1 MALPRGM
8 ITGSQ
13 SAADRIA
20 VNFQAI
26 AVAAQLFVQI
36 TKPLALAGLQG
47 VINLKAV

>member
-1 MALPRGM
+1 MAEAGVKVSERGTTTGM

-36 TKPLALAGLQG
+36 TKPL
-47 VINLKAV
+47 KAV